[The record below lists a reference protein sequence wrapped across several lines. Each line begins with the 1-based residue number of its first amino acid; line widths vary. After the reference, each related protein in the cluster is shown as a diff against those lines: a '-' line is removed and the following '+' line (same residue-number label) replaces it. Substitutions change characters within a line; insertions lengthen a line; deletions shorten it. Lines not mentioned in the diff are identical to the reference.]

1 MLINLKEIL
10 TIADHDN
17 IAIGAFNTP
26 NLECINAVIDAAE
39 RLNVPVIISHAELH
53 EDVAPLAKIGP
64 VMVQA
69 AKAAK
74 VPVCV
79 HLDHCE
85 TLDYMKQAL
94 ELGFTG
100 VMYDGSTLSY
110 EENLE
115 NTKKAVEIAS
125 KYNCGVEAELGAMA
139 AREGGEAAVSGQ
151 TAVGEG
157 VRAVAAAGKAM
168 AGKAMA
174 GEGVRAVAAAGKA
187 MAGKG
192 RPFAP
197 TGPVYTDPD
206 EAVEFCKETKIDAL
220 APSFGT
226 AHGIYK
232 NKPILD
238 FERVKEI
245 SIRTRLPLV
254 MHGGSGVSPEDYR
267 KGIECGLRKINYYS
281 YMAKAGTQAVID
293 KLQAGNVLFF
303 HDLALAAQKAM
314 EEDVEKAMR
323 VFAGL

>member
-115 NTKKAVEIAS
+115 NTKKAVAMAS
-125 KYNCGVEAELGAMA
+125 QYNCGVEAELGAMA
-139 AREGGEAAVSGQ
+139 AREGGEAASGQ
-151 TAVGEG
+151 
-157 VRAVAAAGKAM
+157 AASEKA
-168 AGKAMA
+168 ASGQALA
-174 GEGVRAVAAAGKA
+174 GEGGQATS
-187 MAGKG
+187 GKG

-206 EAVEFCKETKIDAL
+206 EAVEFCKETQIDAL

-238 FERVKEI
+238 FDRVKEI
-245 SIRTRLPLV
+245 AIRTRLPLV

-293 KLQAGNVLFF
+293 KLQEGNVVFF

>member
-85 TLDYMKQAL
+85 TLSYMKQAL

-139 AREGGEAAVSGQ
+139 AREGGEAAS
-151 TAVGEG
+151 
-157 VRAVAAAGKAM
+157 GKA
-168 AGKAMA
+168 A
-174 GEGVRAVAAAGKA
+174 GEGGKA
-187 MAGKG
+187 ASGQATSGKAASGKG
-192 RPFAP
+192 RSFAP